1 MNKIFNKKSFNG
13 AVYLVLSVF
22 FLTCF
27 PAGALALCLDEEENH
42 LFDQNL
48 NLVDCHSSVE
58 ADLIL
63 SDEHCSA
70 LTERENKDCL
80 DVSLANANSLNLPSK
95 VFLPD
100 FTKVIFTFL
109 LPDNLISLQQQ
120 VAGNNSS
127 ALSQPLFTSSLLKTH
142 RTVILLI

>member
-1 MNKIFNKKSFNG
+1 
-13 AVYLVLSVF
+13 
-22 FLTCF
+22 
-27 PAGALALCLDEEENH
+27 
-42 LFDQNL
+42 
-48 NLVDCHSSVE
+48 
-58 ADLIL
+58 
-63 SDEHCSA
+63 
-70 LTERENKDCL
+70 L

>member
-109 LPDNLISLQQQ
+109 LQ
-120 VAGNNSS
+120 S
-127 ALSQPLFTSSLLKTH
+127 AVLWLHPHRCATGSARHTH
-142 RTVILLI
+142 PPHERHL